1 MNVILTETIREK
13 HARGVGARCQGGSNS
28 SARKILEKLAR
39 ARRSLLFPERLALPG
54 CTRAGECTQR
64 LNAGEN

>member
-1 MNVILTETIREK
+1 MNVISTETIKEK
-13 HARGVGARCQGGSNS
+13 HARDVGARCQGGSNS
-28 SARKILEKLAR
+28 TARKILKKLTR
-39 ARRSLLFPERLALPG
+39 ARHSLSFPERLARLA

>member
-13 HARGVGARCQGGSNS
+13 HARGVGGHVVKAGVIAR
-28 SARKILEKLAR
+28 LEKYWK
-39 ARRSLLFPERLALPG
+39 SLHVPATRCSFLRLALPG

>member
-1 MNVILTETIREK
+1 MNAILTETIREK
-13 HARGVGARCQGGSNS
+13 HARGVEARCQGGSNS

-39 ARRSLLFPERLALPG
+39 ARHSLLFSERLALPG
-54 CTRAGECTQR
+54 CTQASECTQR